1 MADLSE
7 YGSLDM
13 KAFDG
18 VDCQSGWPINCAV
31 LHLMAKQGMI
41 TNKEI
46 AQSSLEYKFEDLIQK
61 ETVLSKSAKNET
73 ADWQIACKHC
83 GLSRPLDIL
92 ESNNESYDKET
103 GLSAPMNMTLS
114 KSGSQRRKEQA
125 RAEMERVGHAFGFTP
140 LRIQEATRL
149 FNLFHENGSGS
160 GGRGH
165 KVTAVAALRVASLN
179 SGIPVPVSKLAVAHA
194 EKPSAKVVNRFL
206 NDARA
211 NNLFD
216 INRLDAVEILSVIA
230 SKIETPPEILKE
242 ALVIAKKTVPNMR
255 AVDQACA
262 ALYMASGDT
271 KTKPRR
277 FSGAAI
283 AKEAMID
290 RKGIYRAAETLRRLE
305 RPLVLVNP
313 QEKASK
319 RLIPSTVIKQL
330 KRIRRQ

>member
-7 YGSLDM
+7 YASLEM

-18 VDCQSGWPINCAV
+18 VDCQSGWPMNCAV
-31 LHLMAKQGMI
+31 LHLMATQGMI
-41 TNKEI
+41 ANKEI
-46 AQSSLEYKFEDLIQK
+46 AKVSLKYKFDELIQK

-114 KSGSQRRKEQA
+114 KSGSQRRKVQA
-125 RAEMERVGHAFGFTP
+125 RAEMEKVGYAFGFTP
-140 LRIQEATRL
+140 LRIKEATRL

-179 SGIPVPVSKLAVAHA
+179 SGVPVPVSKLAVAHA
-194 EKPSAKVVNRFL
+194 EKPSVKVVNRFL

-216 INRLDAVEILSVIA
+216 INRLDAVEILSVLA
-230 SKIETPPEILKE
+230 SKIETPPEMLKE

-262 ALYMASGDT
+262 ALFIASGDA
-271 KTKPRR
+271 KTRPRR
-277 FSGAAI
+277 FSGVSI
-283 AKEAMID
+283 AREAMID
-290 RKGIYRAAETLRRLE
+290 RKGIYRAAETLRSLE

-313 QEKASK
+313 QERASK
-319 RLIPSTVIKQL
+319 VLPSTVIKQL